1 MIIENPAVS
10 KIQIRERMKA
20 SREKIDV
27 NLYRKWCLSV
37 KEKCETLYEWKNA
50 KFVHI
55 YVSAVNNEVDTLG
68 LIYEMFDLGKKV
80 IVPRCSENAHYL
92 DNIRINSLNDLKP
105 SKYGIMEPEYD
116 PDRIIKPEDFD
127 AVIVPLLAF
136 DRAGNRLGFGGG
148 YYDTL
153 LKQCSCPKIG
163 FAYSFQEIETLPV
176 EEHDQKLTIIITE
189 KEIIRI

>member
-27 NLYRKWCLSV
+27 NLYRRWCLSV

-80 IVPRCSENAHYL
+80 IVPRCSENVHYL

-116 PDRIIKPEDFD
+116 PDRIIKPENFD
-127 AVIVPLLAF
+127 AVIAPLLAF